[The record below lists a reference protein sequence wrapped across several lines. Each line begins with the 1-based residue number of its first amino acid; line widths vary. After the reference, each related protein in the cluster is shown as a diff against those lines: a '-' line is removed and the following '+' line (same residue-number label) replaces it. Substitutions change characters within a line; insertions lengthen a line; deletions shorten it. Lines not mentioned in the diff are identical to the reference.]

1 MPQNHWQ
8 AGSHT
13 LPLLAQRLECVT
25 ASTTHLASS
34 CFIFHQNKSSFHND
48 VLLSAPPLC
57 LQAKPRVSTGSL
69 LPHNLF
75 SLFSFGPLCPL
86 FSSPWA
92 LMSDIH
98 SLLAPLWVLLQFL
111 TQNWNQVN
119 ILQILLSLKCLYSQR
134 LFFSFP
140 VSGVLPVGQLT
151 FSQLCHCPLESGV
164 ACALLHC
171 LAGELWAVCSLAL
184 PCAWCDSPKELKAM
198 VASPC
203 TRK

>member
-8 AGSHT
+8 AGSQSHSST
-13 LPLLAQRLECVT
+13 TSPEACVT
-25 ASTTHLASS
+25 ASTTHLTLS

-48 VLLSAPPLC
+48 VLLSASPLC

-86 FSSPWA
+86 LSSPWA

-134 LFFSFP
+134 LFFFLSCLWGFASGTINILTAVPLSPWVRGGLCPSPLPGRWALSCLQLSSSLCLMWFP
-140 VSGVLPVGQLT
+140 QRTKGNGSITLYT
-151 FSQLCHCPLESGV
+151 
-164 ACALLHC
+164 
-171 LAGELWAVCSLAL
+171 
-184 PCAWCDSPKELKAM
+184 
-198 VASPC
+198 
-203 TRK
+203 